1 MIPHSRV
8 LATATLV
15 FLAISGC
22 DKEDKTA
29 PAAVPVT
36 VAAAQRRTV
45 PFELAAP
52 GMVEPLQTVAVQ
64 PQVNGLIEHIAF
76 TEGQEVR
83 KGQVLFQLDARPFQA
98 ALGQAQAALAR
109 DSAQAANAEQ
119 DVKRYASLA
128 QKEYVTAQ
136 QYDQSRTTAAAAV
149 ATLAGS
155 KAAVDQA
162 RLNLQYAT
170 IRAPIGGRTGSLR
183 VREGNLVRTSDV
195 TPLVTINQI
204 RPILVRFAVPASNL
218 GLIQRHRDSDPVVHA
233 GPAGDSTGSGGSPGS
248 EGMLTFVDNAVDT
261 TTGTILLKGSFPN
274 ADGALWPGEFV
285 NVRVRLYQDPNALVV
300 PASAVVS
307 GQQGSFVFVVQSDGT
322 AKTFP
327 VKVER
332 TSDSVAVL
340 ASGIKPGDRV
350 VTDGQL
356 RLRSG
361 SKVQIKASGD
371 STGERAAS

>member
-1 MIPHSRV
+1 MISHPR
-8 LATATLV
+8 A
-15 FLAISGC
+15 LAIVTLTVLGC
-22 DKEDKTA
+22 GKQDQAA

-36 VAAAQRRTV
+36 VAAAQQRTV

-52 GMVEPLQTVAVQ
+52 GVVEPLQTVAVQ

-119 DVKRYASLA
+119 DVKRYAALA
-128 QKEYVTAQ
+128 EKEYVTAQ
-136 QYDQSRTTAAAAV
+136 QYDQSRTTSAAAV

-155 KAAVDQA
+155 RAAVDQT

-170 IRAPIGGRTGSLR
+170 IRAPIAGRTGSLR
-183 VREGNLVRTSDV
+183 VRAGNLVRTTDA
-195 TPLVTINQI
+195 TALVTINQI

-218 GLIQRHRDSDPVVHA
+218 GLIQRHRSGDPPVHA
-233 GPAGDSTGSGGSPGS
+233 EPAGGGTVSD
-248 EGMLTFVDNAVDT
+248 GMLSFVDNAVDT

-274 ADGALWPGEFV
+274 TDGALWPGEFV
-285 NVRVRLYQDPNALVV
+285 NVRLSLYQDENALVV

-332 TSDSVAVL
+332 TSDSLAVL

-361 SKVQIKASGD
+361 SKVQIKTSGD
-371 STGERAAS
+371 SAGARAAS